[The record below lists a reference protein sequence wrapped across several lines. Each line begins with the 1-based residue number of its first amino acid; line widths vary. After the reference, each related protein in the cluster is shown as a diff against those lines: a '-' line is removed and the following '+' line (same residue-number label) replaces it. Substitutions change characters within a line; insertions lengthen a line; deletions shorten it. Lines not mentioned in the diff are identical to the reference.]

1 MKKIVS
7 IMLIFLLMALTCA
20 LAEDAERVEQVDLE
34 TVTLLGTGTQY
45 EQYLDDGQT
54 KEYGEEHIRV
64 LTK

>member
-1 MKKIVS
+1 
-7 IMLIFLLMALTCA
+7 MLK
-20 LAEDAERVEQVDLE
+20 
-34 TVTLLGTGTQY
+34 VTLLGTGTQY